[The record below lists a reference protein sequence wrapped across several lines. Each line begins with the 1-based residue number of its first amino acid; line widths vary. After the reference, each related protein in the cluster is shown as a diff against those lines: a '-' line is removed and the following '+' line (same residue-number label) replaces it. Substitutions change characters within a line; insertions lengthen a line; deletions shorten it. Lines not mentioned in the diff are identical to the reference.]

1 MLDREGFRPNVG
13 IILLNANNE
22 VWWGK
27 RVREHSWQFPQGGI
41 KYGETPEQ
49 AMYRELEEEIGLRQ
63 EHVKIVGRTRDWLR
77 YEVPDHFIKREV
89 RGHYRG
95 QKQIWFLLRMVA
107 RDNDVNLRLTDHPEF
122 DAWRWHDYWVP
133 LDVVIEFKR
142 DVYQR
147 ALQELSRFL
156 TWPANGQGERRH
168 GSRYLRQPHE
178 RRGQDRDNGGGNG
191 AGGGGGETGGKDG
204 NAQAANRQAANAS
217 SKAVVAAT
225 RAIAEAAGS
234 SKLVLARDKE

>member
-13 IILLNANNE
+13 IILLNSQNE

-49 AMYRELEEEIGLRQ
+49 AMFRELEEEVGLRA
-63 EHVKIVGRTRDWLR
+63 EHVKIIGRTRDWLR
-77 YEVPDHFIKREV
+77 YEVPDHFIKREI

-95 QKQIWFLLRMVA
+95 QKQIWFLLRMVG
-107 RDNDVNLRLTDHPEF
+107 RDCDINLRVSDHPEF
-122 DAWRWHDYWVP
+122 DAWRWHEYWVP

-142 DVYQR
+142 DVYLK

-156 TWPANGQGERRH
+156 NRPQSANNQQRNRDRVQHGH
-168 GSRYLRQPHE
+168 GSQAHQSETNTSEP
-178 RRGQDRDNGGGNG
+178 NG
-191 AGGGGGETGGKDG
+191 AELKNSPASPTAT
-204 NAQAANRQAANAS
+204 AQDQPES
-217 SKAVVAAT
+217 EPK
-225 RAIAEAAGS
+225 
-234 SKLVLARDKE
+234 